1 MIEGQTL
8 HTMAQTQPTL
18 VGKAERRWRERARTG
33 RAKQTGK
40 PAMGEAARSWIEREG
55 AHAGWAKKSGK
66 ATTGKHTVPISH
78 FDRN

>member
-1 MIEGQTL
+1 MRDK
-8 HTMAQTQPTL
+8 HCTQWHRRNQHL
-18 VGKAERRWRERARTG
+18 QVGKAVRRWRERARTG

-40 PAMGEAARSWIEREG
+40 PAMGEADRSWIERES

-78 FDRN
+78 FAK